1 MIFNKSH
8 YMFKHKRCIIDE
20 VIQILDNSLPK
31 YLLRIYTMEASKR
44 DSELRLMWVS
54 RKMRNL
60 KLTENF
66 VINFTSHEVY
76 MLFHK
81 MHLTWEKKLK
91 LLEMNFTWK
100 SCNKQTPGV
109 TSFSDYSEIKM
120 LQHQILKNLNFC
132 KGN

>member
-1 MIFNKSH
+1 
-8 YMFKHKRCIIDE
+8 
-20 VIQILDNSLPK
+20 
-31 YLLRIYTMEASKR
+31 MEASKR

-81 MHLTWEKKLK
+81 MHLTWEKKSSYGNQVK
-91 LLEMNFTWK
+91 ITWNEFHVK
-100 SCNKQTPGV
+100 VMQ
-109 TSFSDYSEIKM
+109 
-120 LQHQILKNLNFC
+120 
-132 KGN
+132 